1 MRSKRF
7 LYTSALYRAEGG
19 EPPRGLQWNKDTCAH
34 TDMAAL
40 CKGKWTRLELPGGG
54 ELLCSLCSRPA
65 KAVWLL
71 LLKLYLSNRSRRLST
86 PSWCIALSTLQNA
99 CVHWDGF
106 QISRFKTPSNV
117 ELNNLRQKKISL
129 QNRFYVTVMSL
140 AIFSSSE
147 TLKRWHLILAA
158 NIELS

>member
-19 EPPRGLQWNKDTCAH
+19 EPPRGSPWNKDTCAH

-99 CVHWDGF
+99 CVRWDGF
-106 QISRFKTPSNV
+106 QISRFKQPQMLNQTERISHKQILGYINV
-117 ELNNLRQKKISL
+117 LPWYCRALKHSS
-129 QNRFYVTVMSL
+129 MSV
-140 AIFSSSE
+140 
-147 TLKRWHLILAA
+147 
-158 NIELS
+158 

>member
-1 MRSKRF
+1 MTPDCFVCPLTSLRGAVVNQALHVRGKQKGGEGGGLHFLCIKMRSKRF

-19 EPPRGLQWNKDTCAH
+19 EPPRGSLWNKDTCAH

-99 CVHWDGF
+99 CA
-106 QISRFKTPSNV
+106 
-117 ELNNLRQKKISL
+117 LR
-129 QNRFYVTVMSL
+129 
-140 AIFSSSE
+140 
-147 TLKRWHLILAA
+147 W
-158 NIELS
+158 LSDI